1 MYVCIYIY
9 IYIYISFF
17 LFILFV
23 FQIGAFFFFPA
34 KIFIVSI
41 WSKAWERAPGWLKS
55 CLVAAERA
63 FRKSSDARGV
73 PQRPLNFGD
82 SYSCLRV
89 SLLKRYSPSPACGP
103 ASLRRLVRWSPIFL
117 MSFTCSSRKRLSR
130 KSQTWESV
138 RTQGSQIQKR
148 LVQVLLPENGGFYS
162 VLGFTP
168 LILRRL
174 PHVLE
179 KGAAP
184 ALVLHFQETLG
195 ALALFLGQFLKKVAH
210 AVQSHIVAVEI
221 GAQREVSARP
231 ADAC

>member
-130 KSQTWESV
+130 KS
-138 RTQGSQIQKR
+138 
-148 LVQVLLPENGGFYS
+148 
-162 VLGFTP
+162 
-168 LILRRL
+168 
-174 PHVLE
+174 
-179 KGAAP
+179 
-184 ALVLHFQETLG
+184 
-195 ALALFLGQFLKKVAH
+195 
-210 AVQSHIVAVEI
+210 
-221 GAQREVSARP
+221 
-231 ADAC
+231 